1 MERIFKKP
9 YYQFEHGKNGN
20 FPLFSSNYYPNIEFI
35 EKEDVPASL
44 HKNIKGWFF
53 FLNRFFI
60 LAFFTDL

>member
-53 FLNRFFI
+53 FSQ
-60 LAFFTDL
+60 